1 MLIKQEI
8 ERYLAAEQTA
18 YKQLAKQHYQKKNN
32 PQNDQNWSVV
42 RFGAKIKGYSPSGRK
57 KLFSP

>member
-18 YKQLAKQHYQKKNN
+18 YKQLAKQHYQKKTTH
-32 PQNDQNWSVV
+32 
-42 RFGAKIKGYSPSGRK
+42 RMTKIG
-57 KLFSP
+57 L

>member
-18 YKQLAKQHYQKKNN
+18 YKQLAKQHYQKKQ
-32 PQNDQNWSVV
+32 PTE
-42 RFGAKIKGYSPSGRK
+42 
-57 KLFSP
+57 